1 MRKWRNWNSLCW
13 NLKWVEPFW
22 KNAGAFMAQPF
33 LFQVFVFRLKRSE
46 DPCPYEGLCVNIQS
60 SFARNG
66 HRVETWPSINRRAC
80 KWAVVW
86 SVSWNILPGSKKE
99 RAVATCC
106 DMNESQQCFWGVVKI
121 AYRFQVFSTLW
132 CFVYIFPMRHNL
144 RLPYSLFSHK
154 IVISH
159 HLP

>member
-1 MRKWRNWNSLCW
+1 MT
-13 NLKWVEPFW
+13 
-22 KNAGAFMAQPF
+22 QPF

-106 DMNESQQCFWGVVKI
+106 DMNESQSDYAEWKKQGKRLRVV
-121 AYRFQVFSTLW
+121 AGL
-132 CFVYIFPMRHNL
+132 HL
-144 RLPYSLFSHK
+144 RAILD
-154 IVISH
+154 IV
-159 HLP
+159 